1 MYSGRHTISP
11 KVSKIIPIS
20 GKTIHISGKTVP
32 MPGKTIHIAGKI
44 IHISGKT
51 VTIAGK
57 IIHIKGKTI
66 PMTGKTVHI
75 KDDAIPIPGKTIPIS
90 EKTIPISE
98 KMTPIPGEII
108 VKVFSSRKNVMFE
121 GWGGNYEKIVTGNYY
136 YVDKTM
142 YLREIEEAG
151 SYLFFIR
158 PRRFGKS
165 LFLSMMEGYYDVYYK
180 DRFDELFAHTAVHPD
195 PTPEQGAYLVL
206 KFDCSGIA
214 PNIDEIEK
222 SFLNNIR
229 SAVRSFLRKYDSYL
243 IDDKKIIEKDME
255 KRSAASDI
263 LLNVVNLCR
272 DSHQKL
278 YVMIDEY
285 DNFANTILS
294 TAGKHE
300 YERLTH
306 GEGFFRAF
314 FNVLKAGTSGMEA
327 PISRLFLTGVSPI
340 TLDDVTSG
348 FNIGENIS
356 IDAPFNRILGFTE
369 DDLEAMLEYYQQA
382 GQIKEDPN
390 FLKGIMKKWY
400 NHYLFSPDTG
410 IRLYNADMVLYFL
423 KEYFKTDSVPK
434 DLIDRN
440 VRMDY
445 EKLRYLVTT
454 DRGGRKEV
462 NGNFG
467 KFFSDN

>member
-1 MYSGRHTISP
+1 MGGKDTMSERLI
-11 KVSKIIPIS
+11 KRIPY
-20 GKTIHISGKTVP
+20 G
-32 MPGKTIHIAGKI
+32 IA
-44 IHISGKT
+44 
-51 VTIAGK
+51 
-57 IIHIKGKTI
+57 
-66 PMTGKTVHI
+66 
-75 KDDAIPIPGKTIPIS
+75 D
-90 EKTIPISE
+90 
-98 KMTPIPGEII
+98 
-108 VKVFSSRKNVMFE
+108 
-121 GWGGNYEKIVTGNYY
+121 YEKIVTGNYY

-222 SFLNNIR
+222 SFINNIR
-229 SAVRSFLRKYDSYL
+229 SAARSFLRKYDSYL

-356 IDAPFNRILGFTE
+356 IDAPFNRMLGFTE

-382 GQIKEDPN
+382 GQIKDDPN
-390 FLKGIMKKWY
+390 FLKGIMKEWY

-410 IRLYNADMVLYFL
+410 ISLYNADMVLYFL

-454 DRGGRKEV
+454 DRGGRKKI

-467 KFFSDN
+467 KLNEIVERGEIISHIVRGFPAEKLTNPENFLSLLFYFGLLTVKGIEDDEVILKIPNETAKIFYYEYIPLLKQNIPT